1 MAIQVKLAL
10 KGEAILKR
18 SGPIQRASE
27 VNGMRRHCLA
37 IGRLIFALLISVG
50 SGPSFAQ
57 LGPPSPVPIPSPM
70 PLPNQT
76 APAPF
81 PSSPTPN
88 PAPYSPLPTPLPFHL
103 GGSSPRPVPLSQSL
117 FPNAPRAKTF
127 TAHTHRSNLN
137 QRKHR
142 KRMMEQT
149 IG

>member
-1 MAIQVKLAL
+1 
-10 KGEAILKR
+10 
-18 SGPIQRASE
+18 
-27 VNGMRRHCLA
+27 MRRHCLA
-37 IGRLIFALLISVG
+37 IGRLIFALLICVG

-81 PSSPTPN
+81 PSNPTPN
-88 PAPYSPLPTPLPFHL
+88 PPPYSPLPTPLPFHL
-103 GGSSPRPVPLSQSL
+103 GGSSPRPIPLSQTF
-117 FPNAPRAKTF
+117 FPNAPRARTF
-127 TAHTHRSNLN
+127 TAHARHSNLN

-142 KRMMEQT
+142 KRMREQT